1 LQNPFRPQ
9 AGFNEIHIG
18 IQPYAINGEYGRI
31 SDAADTPAT
40 ECVSLTEAHHT
51 PYSIVMDENGVF
63 NRLATGL
70 TMDGR
75 KNLLEKLNARSEDSN
90 MLLYDDTGD
99 PDYGDEAGDI
109 KKRYD
114 SLPWYT
120 RVFFWVIGLF
130 GGKTP
135 LQVFLNRQVAHLG
148 RRIEEQYP
156 GIYDYEHDLLL
167 PAFHKAVTDLKDSAR
182 FFYDALDMSVN
193 RDKGAFY
200 VFLASL
206 EMEDIHRRLLDE
218 TDPSKV
224 AEKHPGVSG
233 QALRQMGIQAMED
246 GIAAIGDDRRAVMYF
261 NARTL
266 NCLKELSSFLFDR
279 LLVSFANR
287 SGREEKVCSAHLV
300 NNYLRTLNNILYSLK
315 ETPPMTLL
323 ESLFIFILQDQ
334 AETPGFNVEDE
345 MALLL
350 VKAQKAMAVIRNFN
364 KTVPLNRILRCAER
378 DMSILPNV
386 ISGGEDWF
394 SMYKEYWK
402 HTVEEQFNEYTRN
415 HHRRDLMECFH
426 DFFNGVD
433 LKILSGAKSDLNPVG
448 IPFKGAF
455 CLSFLRTFHSVL
467 FIPKL
472 NLILRP
478 ILIDGEFFKKENLTE
493 FNDAYN
499 EIFKIDETI
508 RRFEGDIS
516 NDGDLGK
523 RYAAARMDMSSLQVK
538 RHKVQLVEDE
548 VSDEAGRI
556 IGRIRDALEL
566 MVKVLGGILTKT
578 PDGKFDTLTNLADMS
593 GKADASFTN
602 SVTNT
607 IETLTRT
614 MALMN
619 KISTMEA
626 GR

>member
-1 LQNPFRPQ
+1 M
-9 AGFNEIHIG
+9 E
-18 IQPYAINGEYGRI
+18 
-31 SDAADTPAT
+31 
-40 ECVSLTEAHHT
+40 
-51 PYSIVMDENGVF
+51 ENGVF

-70 TMDGR
+70 TMDDR
-75 KNLLEKLNARSEDSN
+75 KSLLEKLNARSEDSS
-90 MLLYDDTGD
+90 LFLYDDTGD
-99 PDYGDEAGDI
+99 LDSGSEAADI

-114 SLPWYT
+114 TLPWYT
-120 RVFFWVIGLF
+120 RFFFWFIGLF

-135 LQVFLNRQVAHLG
+135 LQVFLGRGLAQLG

-156 GIYDYEHDLLL
+156 GIYDYEHDQLL
-167 PAFHKAVTDLKDSAR
+167 PAFYRAVTDLKDSAR

-206 EMEDIHRRLLDE
+206 EMEDIHRHLLDA
-218 TDPSKV
+218 TDPAKV
-224 AEKHPGVSG
+224 AEKHPGASAQV
-233 QALRQMGIQAMED
+233 LRQLGIQAMEE
-246 GIAAIGDDRRAVMYF
+246 GISAIGDDRRAVMYF

-287 SGREEKVCSAHLV
+287 SGREGKVCSAHLV
-300 NNYLRTLNNILYSLK
+300 NNYLRTLNNTLYSLK

-323 ESLFIFILQDQ
+323 ESLFIFILQDKS
-334 AETPGFNVEDE
+334 ETPGFNMEDE
-345 MALLL
+345 MSLLL
-350 VKAQKAMAVIRNFN
+350 VQAQKAMAVIRNFN
-364 KTVPLNRILRCAER
+364 KTVPLNKILRCAEK
-378 DMSILPNV
+378 DMNILPKA

-402 HTVEEQFNEYTRN
+402 HTVEEQFNDYTRS
-415 HHRRDLMECFH
+415 HHRRELMERFH
-426 DFFNGVD
+426 DFFNGAE
-433 LKILSGAKSDLNPVG
+433 LKVLPGAKSDLNPVG

-499 EIFKIDETI
+499 EIFKIDETL

-516 NDGDLGK
+516 SAGDLGK
-523 RYAAARMDMSSLQVK
+523 RYAAAKVDMSSLTVK
-538 RHKVQLVEDE
+538 RHKIQLVEDE
-548 VSDEAGRI
+548 ASDEAGKI
-556 IGRIRDALEL
+556 IGRIRDAMEL
-566 MVKVLGGILTKT
+566 MVKVLRGILTKA

-593 GKADASFTN
+593 GKTDAFAN
-602 SVTNT
+602 GVTNT
-607 IETLTRT
+607 IKTLTKA
-614 MALMN
+614 MAFMD